1 MSWLR
6 IDDQMP
12 LNGKVGR
19 LTDTEYRALVALWA
33 YCSRRKTERN
43 RRQSEGFFDPI
54 EVRFAIYATPTGPKS
69 VTNRQLKR
77 FLDLGLVQVQGEG
90 FVVHNWR
97 KYQPKDPTSAER
109 MRRFRAHKES

>member
-6 IDDQMP
+6 IDDGMP

-33 YCSRRKTERN
+33 YCSRT
-43 RRQSEGFFDPI
+43 QSEGFFDPTEI
-54 EVRFAIYATPTGPKS
+54 QFAIYATPTGPRS
-69 VTNRQLKR
+69 VKNRQLKR
-77 FLDLGLVQVQGEG
+77 FVYLGLVETRDKG
-90 FVVHNWR
+90 FVIHNWR

-109 MRRFRAHKES
+109 MRRLRARQES